1 MSLWGLDL
9 SLICNF
15 YTLIIE
21 SFYDSK
27 GEWSGFSIFTSIS
40 IISAKGKQVNRI
52 RANYRIGPH
61 NLEILSII
69 YGTLLGDSHAELRES
84 GNGTRISF
92 YQEANH
98 KEYLLWLHAKL
109 ALQGYCNPFLPKIQ
123 TRLSKRGKI
132 RNIIRFHTFTYSS
145 FNFIREDWYLNGVK
159 IVPYNIE
166 VYLTPLALAVWI
178 MDDGARVGS
187 GLKLSTNSFSFE
199 DTTRL
204 VLILNKL
211 YGIKSSVQS
220 AGYLNQYIIYIWSE
234 SMLKLRQ
241 LVKPY
246 MVSSM
251 LYKLGDISS
260 KEKDV

>member
-1 MSLWGLDL
+1 MSFWGLDL
-9 SLICNF
+9 SPICNF
-15 YTLIIE
+15 NISIFE
-21 SFYDSK
+21 SFLS
-27 GEWSGFSIFTSIS
+27 WSYTNVLTSIS
-40 IISAKGKQVNRI
+40 IITAKGKQVNRI

-69 YGTLLGDSHAELRES
+69 YGTLLGDSQAERRAN

-98 KEYLLWLHAKL
+98 VEYLLWLYNKFSS
-109 ALQGYCNPFLPKIQ
+109 QVYCNPIAPKIQ
-123 TRLSKRGKI
+123 TRLSKGGKI

-145 FNFIREDWYLNGVK
+145 FNYIHEDWYSNGVK

-166 VYLTPLALAVWI
+166 TYLTPLALAVWI

-199 DTTRL
+199 ETTQL
-204 VLILNKL
+204 VFILNKL

-220 AGYLNQYIIYIWSE
+220 AGSLNQYIIYIWSE

-251 LYKLGDISS
+251 LYKLGDISM
-260 KEKDV
+260 KDV